1 MEEMCHPNA
10 SEAPFCSQRLGP
22 FQKWA
27 SFHCS
32 AKRHLPLVSA
42 GSLLADFF
50 ADSLA
55 LAFFVLHH
63 FVSFIQRLQAADRF
77 DLLQNSDS
85 LRKERISK
93 NLNESTLVNSR
104 RRQSSEQ
111 LAAWV
116 LPSSCE
122 RVSCGPLG
130 SLGRT
135 GRKRAR
141 ASRPGLLERDFG
153 GLAGGWKWRNLRP
166 NRLAASPESRQRT
179 ADSPRGRHWASA
191 KAENEKE
198 GEQLLPLIR
207 FIHPIRS
214 SSSIWRAAHWQ
225 QSGAAGMSTR
235 PASGRNWAH
244 KWPRGS
250 REQVA
255 LGMSCTAAMWCN
267 VLQSAMCYSL
277 QCATVC
283 SVQCSAGKPQ
293 ANCRARPALFL
304 LCGRTAACAQ
314 RTQSLTGGPKQS
326 KSAQLQSAVLTRS
339 TADCAHH
346 ANPRLR
352 RPLSSPARRSPL
364 AARRKPLGVAR
375 GSRKMCLGPAPL
387 GRRWTDQWQR
397 PMVCGETGRGQPVG
411 AVCARPS
418 APSRRSST
426 KKGRLLRLRRQS
438 GQGKG
443 RERCLVLWRRAAR
456 GQRVKLAPKVKRR
469 RAANWHSKS
478 SPKLANSLGPR
489 PQKSSSLCLFRPA
502 FVLFSLRL
510 GLSLRL
516 SLRRYDIFALS
527 IIK

>member
-283 SVQCSAGKPQ
+283 SVLQCAVCSAVQ
-293 ANCRARPALFL
+293 AN
-304 LCGRTAACAQ
+304 
-314 RTQSLTGGPKQS
+314 
-326 KSAQLQSAVLTRS
+326 
-339 TADCAHH
+339 
-346 ANPRLR
+346 R
-352 RPLSSPARRSPL
+352 RPI
-364 AARRKPLGVAR
+364 VAR
-375 GSRKMCLGPAPL
+375 GLRSFFSAAEL
-387 GRRWTDQWQR
+387 QR
-397 PMVCGETGRGQPVG
+397 V
-411 AVCARPS
+411 PS
-418 APSRRSST
+418 A
-426 KKGRLLRLRRQS
+426 
-438 GQGKG
+438 
-443 RERCLVLWRRAAR
+443 
-456 GQRVKLAPKVKRR
+456 
-469 RAANWHSKS
+469 HS
-478 SPKLANSLGPR
+478 L
-489 PQKSSSLCLFRPA
+489 
-502 FVLFSLRL
+502 
-510 GLSLRL
+510 
-516 SLRRYDIFALS
+516 
-527 IIK
+527 